1 MSSVRI
7 DILGELEVRTEDGT
21 LVGVPGTRLRALIV
35 LLALAGGRPVPSERL
50 IDELWDEDD
59 RPAGAPNALQVLVSR
74 LRRTLP
80 EGLLESRARAYR
92 LAVPPQALD
101 ARRFEDLAASGR
113 ALLGHDDAEAS
124 VILRAAL
131 DLWRGQALEDFGEA
145 AFARLHR
152 NRLVELR
159 LAVTED
165 RVEADLATG
174 AGVDLVPELE
184 TLVALHP
191 LRERM
196 RGQLMRSLSAAG
208 RQADALAAY
217 EEARRLL
224 AHELGVDP
232 GPELAK
238 AHLAVLRGE
247 TGPVRR
253 RTAAPAPTARPRTNL
268 RAQVTRFVGRE
279 EEMAEVGR
287 LFGRSRLLTLVG
299 AGGAGKTRLAAE
311 SAARLTEDMSDGVW
325 WIELASVTDPSDVP
339 QTVVTT
345 LGLRAGGLIAGP
357 VTGASGP
364 LDRLT
369 QVLRDKRL
377 LLVMD
382 NCEQVI
388 DSVAALVDGLLARC
402 PQVRVLATSREPLGI
417 VGEQLIQVLPL
428 PLPDRTAPAE
438 AVLDSPVIRLF
449 GERAAAGRP
458 SFRVTHENVGVVLD
472 ICRALDGLP
481 LAIELAAT
489 RLRSM
494 SPEQI
499 RSRLDDRFALL
510 TAGSRT
516 ALPRQRTLHAVV
528 DWSWDLLSA
537 AERELAAR
545 FSVFR
550 SGAFL
555 GAVERVAAGRPDAG
569 TTPLRGHEVF
579 EPLAGLVDK
588 SFLTVTEVDGEPRYR
603 MMETVRV
610 FALAKLEAMGR
621 QESTLR
627 CHAEYFL
634 AVAEDAEPRLRRHD
648 QLTWLR
654 HLTCEHDEFSA
665 ALNWAVEHAEGE
677 IATRLVAALGWY
689 WFLHGYR
696 REGVHWAER
705 ALALDP
711 GEAPPSARAL
721 ALVTAVPQLAGEG
734 GESGSLRARIA
745 EARAL
750 IDEMEQAGTPFSHP
764 ALGLFE
770 PIASMLSGDGAILE
784 SVRRRSQDADPWVRA
799 LAHLH
804 RGQIEMTLGEAERA
818 AADYAIAAESFR
830 GIGERWG
837 IAQVLVA
844 SAESQSARGDR
855 RAAITALEEALR
867 LVAELGDREDQPLL
881 MVRLATERAYEGDL
895 VRAETELYEAL
906 ELADELGA
914 REQRAYAHQALG
926 DVARWSGQPERARSL
941 LERALAEFDTTGQR
955 PDQVRALLLASLGSV
970 ASAEGRPLI
979 ARQRFTEAV
988 AALPPAP
995 EPGIAARLAELL
1007 ADVELAEGRPEQA
1020 AHALGTVA
1028 VLRTAPRD
1036 AGPDASR
1043 IAGAARR
1050 LLGED
1055 AYAAAHRRGTGTGR
1069 RAALA
1074 LLVSAA
1080 ADGQGPSDGSPG
1092 EKVRRV
1098 GHLPRP

>member
-35 LLALAGGRPVPSERL
+35 LLALADGRPVPSERL
-50 IDELWDEDD
+50 IDELWSEDD

-80 EGLLESRARAYR
+80 EGLVESRPRAYR

-101 ARRFEDLAASGR
+101 ARRFEDLATRGR
-113 ALLGHDDAEAS
+113 ALLGDDDAEAS
-124 VILRAAL
+124 AVLRTAL
-131 DLWRGQALEDFGEA
+131 DLWRGEALEDFGEA

-152 NRLVELR
+152 HRLAELK

-165 RVEADLATG
+165 RIDADLATG
-174 AGVDLVPELE
+174 AGAGLVPELE

-191 LRERM
+191 LRERL
-196 RGQLMRSLSAAG
+196 RGQLMRALSTAG
-208 RQADALAAY
+208 RQADALATY
-217 EEARRLL
+217 EDTRRLL
-224 AHELGVDP
+224 AEELGVDP
-232 GPELAK
+232 GADLAK

-247 TGPVRR
+247 TEPVRR
-253 RTAAPAPTARPRTNL
+253 RTAPPSARPRTNL

-279 EEMAEVGR
+279 QEMAEIGR

-299 AGGAGKTRLAAE
+299 PGGAGKTRLAAE
-311 SAARLTEDMSDGVW
+311 SAAGLMADMPDGAWLV
-325 WIELASVTDPSDVP
+325 ELASVTDPSDVP
-339 QTVVTT
+339 QTVVTV

-364 LDRLT
+364 QERLT
-369 QVLRDKRL
+369 QALRDKRL
-377 LLVMD
+377 LLVLD

-388 DSVAALVDGLLARC
+388 DSVAGLVDGLLARC

-417 VGEQLIQVLPL
+417 AGEQLIQVLPL
-428 PLPDRTAPAE
+428 PLPAPATPAE
-438 AVLDSPVIRLF
+438 IVLQSPVIRLF

-458 SFRVTHENVGVVLD
+458 SFRVTHENVAVVLD

-494 SPEQI
+494 SLEQI

-510 TAGSRT
+510 SAGSRT

-537 AERELAAR
+537 GERELAAR
-545 FSVFR
+545 FAVFR

-555 GAVERVAAGRPDAG
+555 GAVERVAADGGDAR
-569 TTPLRGHEVF
+569 TALVRGHEVF
-579 EPLAGLVDK
+579 ELLAGLVDK
-588 SFLTVTEVDGEPRYR
+588 SFLTVTEVEGEPRYR
-603 MMETVRV
+603 MLETVRV

-621 QESTLR
+621 QERTLR
-627 CHAEYFL
+627 RHAAYFL
-634 AVAEDAEPRLRRHD
+634 AVAEEAEPQLRRHD
-648 QLTWLR
+648 QLAWLR
-654 HLTCEHDEFSA
+654 RLTCEHDEFSA
-665 ALNWAVEHAEGE
+665 ALTWAVEHDEGE

-696 REGVHWAER
+696 REGALWAER

-711 GEAPPSARAL
+711 AEAPPAARAL
-721 ALVTAVPQLAGEG
+721 ALITAVPQLAGEG
-734 GESGSLRARIA
+734 GESDGLRARIA
-745 EARAL
+745 EAREL
-750 IDEMEQAGTPFSHP
+750 IDELERAGTPFSHP

-770 PIASMLSGDGAILE
+770 PIAGMLSGDGSILE

-799 LAHLH
+799 LAQLH

-818 AADYAIAAESFR
+818 ASDYEIAAELFR

-837 IAQVLVA
+837 TAQVLVA

-855 RAAITALEEALR
+855 RSAIAALEEALR

-881 MVRLATERAYEGDL
+881 MVRLATERAHEGDL
-895 VRAETELYEAL
+895 VRAEAELRGAL
-906 ELADELGA
+906 QMADELGA
-914 REQRAYAHQALG
+914 REQRAYAHQALS
-926 DVARWSGQPERARSL
+926 DVARWSGETDRARRL
-941 LERALAEFDTTGQR
+941 LERALAEFEETGQR

-970 ASAEGRPLI
+970 ESAEGRPRI
-979 ARQRFTEAV
+979 ARQRFAEAV

-1007 ADVELAEGRPEQA
+1007 AELELAEGRPEEA
-1020 AHALGTVA
+1020 AHVLGTAA
-1028 VLRTAPRD
+1028 VLRTASQD
-1036 AGPDASR
+1036 GGPDATR
-1043 IAGAARR
+1043 TAEAARR
-1050 LLGED
+1050 LLGEGV
-1055 AYAAAHRRGTGTGR
+1055 YAAARRRGTGTGR

-1080 ADGQGPSDGSPG
+1080 VDD
-1092 EKVRRV
+1092 
-1098 GHLPRP
+1098 